1 MSRET
6 EVNLQRRKI
15 IKRFLEKLKVLD
27 KVTDTNFR
35 EKDLLYK
42 NQKYEK

>member
-1 MSRET
+1 M
-6 EVNLQRRKI
+6 QRRKI
-15 IKRFLEKLKVLD
+15 IKRFLEKFKVLV